1 MDLVDDLESDEECH
15 FLDQMSVFGE
25 NLDVVE
31 LLPIT
36 LAPPST
42 YQTRENQMLR
52 KTNEICRVGKG
63 REVKNYRERDTP

>member
-1 MDLVDDLESDEECH
+1 
-15 FLDQMSVFGE
+15 MSVFGE